1 MLRTKHIF
9 SAPLRFVAFCFVGA
23 MILSTQ
29 LGSGCET
36 TPEDDR
42 YDDRYDNR
50 YPPQN
55 EPYYD
60 ENRIPSDARLMTEGR
75 GEIGFRAG
83 SSGRVWVFDE
93 KDRKTVYTTDLLD
106 GDDFRVIPDD
116 NRIFIN
122 DRSKKS
128 ELKRDHVH
136 RIYFDGRRSHSKNE
150 RDDRDRDDHRKP
162 DEPKRLV
169 PDSAKMVAETSH
181 GGELSFKAANNGK
194 AYLYDNSNNVLVE
207 TFSIKKNQRLTIN
220 VSTGLGTI
228 DGKQVMKKG
237 LSQRA
242 TYRLLFAE

>member
-1 MLRTKHIF
+1 MAETAKGSL
-9 SAPLRFVAFCFVGA
+9 VAIVTRSSFALLVVA
-23 MILSTQ
+23 ILGTQ

-36 TPEDDR
+36 TPSDDR

-55 EPYYD
+55 EPHYD

-75 GEIGFRAG
+75 GEIRFRAG
-83 SSGRVWVFDE
+83 SNGRVWVFDE
-93 KDRKTVYTTDLLD
+93 KDRKTVYVTDLLD
-106 GDDFRVIPDD
+106 GDDFRVVPDD
-116 NRIFIN
+116 NRVYIN
-122 DRSKKS
+122 DRDKRV

-136 RIYFDGRRSHSKNE
+136 RIYFDGRRSHSKND
-150 RDDRDRDDHRKP
+150 RDDRPKP

-169 PDSAKMVAETSH
+169 PDSAKLMAETSR

-207 TFSIKKNQRLTIN
+207 TFTVKKNQRLTIN
-220 VSTGLGTI
+220 VSTGLATI

-242 TYRLLFAE
+242 TYRLLFDE